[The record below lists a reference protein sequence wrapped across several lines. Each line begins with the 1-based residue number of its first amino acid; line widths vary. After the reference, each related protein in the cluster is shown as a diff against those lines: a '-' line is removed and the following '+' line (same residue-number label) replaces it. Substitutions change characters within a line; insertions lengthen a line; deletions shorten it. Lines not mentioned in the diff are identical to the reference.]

1 MRSDAAAPERRV
13 NLDRSPNG
21 RRRCLC
27 CTEQMVELLESL
39 ARVVRQS
46 RALGQ
51 VLVGMFF
58 LRRFRSRRASQF
70 SDAISSP

>member
-58 LRRFRSRRASQF
+58 CGVSGVGVLVNFRMR
-70 SDAISSP
+70 